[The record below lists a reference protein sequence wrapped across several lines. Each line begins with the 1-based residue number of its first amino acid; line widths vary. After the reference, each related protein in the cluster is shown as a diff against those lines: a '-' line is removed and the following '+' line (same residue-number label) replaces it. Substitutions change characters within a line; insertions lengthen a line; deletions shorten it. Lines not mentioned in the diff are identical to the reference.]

1 MINRLTVSARHML
14 ASYIRAAV
22 AIVGATQGFNVFDA
36 RGWAGLAQ
44 SLAVAAG
51 PPLLVF
57 LVALADALD
66 GTKASPG

>member
-1 MINRLTVSARHML
+1 MHRLARSASHML

-36 RGWAGLAQ
+36 RGWTGLAQ

-57 LVALADALD
+57 LVDLADTLD
-66 GTKASPG
+66 GKAA